1 MTDAVRSLSGRA
13 VLVTGVSRE
22 IGIGAA
28 IAREVAARGADVFI
42 ASWPE
47 ADAEQSWGAS
57 PQFADELVRQLR
69 ATGVRAGHLAVD
81 LADPAS
87 PEALFDT
94 ACAHLG
100 HIDAVVANHARSC
113 NQDLEHLTVEEIDA
127 CFAVNT
133 RASLLLAKEFAARHD
148 DARPGGRIVLFTS
161 GQHLGPM
168 PTELPYAI
176 SKGAIQQ
183 MTASL
188 AAYLAPRAITV
199 NCVNPGP
206 TDTGWA
212 DPDLTARVLDLLPQ
226 GRWGRPRDAAL
237 LVAWLLSDEAQWIVG
252 QTINSEGGFTR
263 A

>member
-1 MTDAVRSLSGRA
+1 MIDAARSLAGRA

-28 IAREVAARGADVFI
+28 IAREVAERGADVFL
-42 ASWPE
+42 ASWPA
-47 ADAEQSWGAS
+47 ADAEQRWGAS
-57 PQFADELVRQLR
+57 PRYAEELTRQLR
-69 ATGVRAGHLAVD
+69 ASGVRAGHLEID
-81 LADPAS
+81 LADPAA
-87 PEALFDT
+87 PATLLEAT
-94 ACAHLG
+94 CALLG
-100 HIDAVVANHARSC
+100 HVDAVVANHARSGD
-113 NQDLEHLTVEEIDA
+113 QDLEHLTAEEIDA
-127 CFAVNT
+127 CFAVNA

-168 PTELPYAI
+168 PGELPYAI
-176 SKGAIQQ
+176 SKAAIQQ

-188 AAYLAPRAITV
+188 AAHLAPRGITV

-212 DPDLTARVLDLLPQ
+212 DPELTARVLDRLPQ
-226 GRWGRPRDAAL
+226 GRWGRPQDAAR

-252 QTINSEGGFTR
+252 QTINSEGGFAR
-263 A
+263 G

>member
-1 MTDAVRSLSGRA
+1 M
-13 VLVTGVSRE
+13 LVTGVSRE
-22 IGIGAA
+22 IGIGAT

-42 ASWPE
+42 ASWPD

-57 PQFADELVRQLR
+57 PQFADELVQQLR

-81 LADPAS
+81 LSDPAA
-87 PEALFDT
+87 PAALLDA
-94 ACAHLG
+94 ACALLG
-100 HIDAVVANHARSC
+100 HVDAVVANHARSC

-127 CFAVNT
+127 CFAINT

-168 PTELPYAI
+168 PAELPYAI

-188 AAYLAPRAITV
+188 AAHLAPRAITV

-212 DPDLTARVLDLLPQ
+212 DPDLTARVLHQLPQ
-226 GRWGRPRDAAL
+226 GRWGRPQDAAH

-263 A
+263 G